1 MSGSRPE
8 KRPSQSSPARA
19 EADNSPP
26 GGDLPQRG
34 REIARRLIA
43 EYPEARCMLDHAGP
57 FQLLVATILAA
68 QCTDERVNKVT
79 PALFARYPRPENMA
93 GADIA
98 ELEAL
103 VRSTGFFHSKAKSI
117 KGAAAAL
124 VQRFPDGFPDR
135 MEDLLTLPGVGRK
148 TANVILAT
156 CFGYPAIV
164 VDTHVRRV
172 AQRLGLATSSDPDQ
186 IERQLQALVA
196 GEHWTAFSH
205 AVTFHGRRRCA
216 ARHPDHD
223 GCVVRELCGARDL

>member
-8 KRPSQSSPARA
+8 KRRSQPGSARA
-19 EADNSPP
+19 AADTPALR
-26 GGDLPQRG
+26 GDISQRG
-34 REIARRLIA
+34 SEIVRRLIA
-43 EYPEARCMLDHAGP
+43 EYPEARCMLDHDGP

-79 PALFARYPRPENMA
+79 PSLFARYPRPEDMA
-93 GADIA
+93 DADIT

-103 VRSTGFFHSKAKSI
+103 VRSTGFFHSKAKSV

-124 VQRFPDGFPDR
+124 MERFPAGFPDR

-148 TANVILAT
+148 TANVVLAT
-156 CFGYPAIV
+156 CFGKPAII

-172 AQRLGLATSSDPDQ
+172 AQRLGLATGGDPDE

-196 GEHWTAFSH
+196 EEHWTAFSH

-216 ARHPDHD
+216 ARRPDHE
-223 GCVVRELCGARDL
+223 GCVVRELCDARDL